1 MRTDIFIHIPKAA
14 GSTLTTILDREYDP
28 SLTYTIEGDI
38 EQSIRKFVSL
48 SSNYRD
54 KIKLLRGHIPYG
66 LHRHINRSSKYFTM
80 MRNPEDRIIS
90 YYHYVL
96 RSKDH
101 YLHDEV
107 VGGKMSLN
115 SFIKSQITLELD
127 NDLTRHLSGLFY
139 DIPFGKIT
147 KDILEVAKRNIDKD
161 FLIVG
166 LSEKFDES
174 LLLMKKFLNWRHLPL
189 YVRKNVAKNRRESNT
204 FYSQDL
210 NLIREYNS
218 FDVQLYSYAA
228 KKFEEKLEQEYKEI
242 KRDLKLF
249 LGANILYQ
257 RIEPKVRKIKR
268 TFSQEFFF
276 TK

>member
-127 NDLTRHLSGLFY
+127 NDQTRHLSGLFY

-147 KDILEVAKRNIDKD
+147 EDILEVAKRNIDKD

-189 YVRKNVAKNRRESNT
+189 YVRKNVTKNRPATNT
-204 FYSQDL
+204 LNSQDL
-210 NLIREYNS
+210 NLIRNYNS
-218 FDVQLYSYAA
+218 FDVQLYSYAE

-257 RIEPKVRKIKR
+257 RIEPKIRKIKR
-268 TFSQEFFF
+268 TFSQEKIF

>member
-127 NDLTRHLSGLFY
+127 NDQTRHLSGLFY

-147 KDILEVAKRNIDKD
+147 EDILEIAKRNIDKD

-189 YVRKNVAKNRRESNT
+189 YVRKNVTKNRPETNT
-204 FYSQDL
+204 FNSQDL

-228 KKFEEKLEQEYKEI
+228 KKFEDKVEQEYKEI

>member
-14 GSTLTTILDREYDP
+14 GSTLTAILDREYDP
-28 SLTYTIEGDI
+28 SSTYTIEGDI

-101 YLHDEV
+101 YLHDKV

-127 NDLTRHLSGLFY
+127 NDQTRHLSGLFY

-147 KDILEVAKRNIDKD
+147 ADILEVAKRNIDKD

-189 YVRKNVAKNRRESNT
+189 YVRKNVTKNRPATNT
-204 FYSQDL
+204 LNSQDL
-210 NLIREYNS
+210 NLIRNYNS
-218 FDVQLYSYAA
+218 FDVQLYSYAE

-257 RIEPKVRKIKR
+257 RIEPKIRKIKR
-268 TFSQEFFF
+268 TFSQEKLF

>member
-1 MRTDIFIHIPKAA
+1 MSRQF
-14 GSTLTTILDREYDP
+14 SYCV
-28 SLTYTIEGDI
+28 I

-127 NDLTRHLSGLFY
+127 NDQTRHLSGLFY

-147 KDILEVAKRNIDKD
+147 EDILEVAKRNIDKD

-189 YVRKNVAKNRRESNT
+189 YVRKNVTKNRPATNT
-204 FYSQDL
+204 LNSQDL
-210 NLIREYNS
+210 NLIRNYNS
-218 FDVQLYSYAA
+218 FDVQLYSYAE

>member
-127 NDLTRHLSGLFY
+127 NDQTRHLSGLFY

-147 KDILEVAKRNIDKD
+147 EDILEVAKRNIDKD

-189 YVRKNVAKNRRESNT
+189 YVRKNVTKNRPETNT
-204 FYSQDL
+204 FNSQAL

>member
-127 NDLTRHLSGLFY
+127 NDQTRHLSGLFY

-147 KDILEVAKRNIDKD
+147 ADILEVAKRNIDKD

-189 YVRKNVAKNRRESNT
+189 YVRKNVTKNRPATNT
-204 FYSQDL
+204 LNSQDL
-210 NLIREYNS
+210 NLIRNYNS

-242 KRDLKLF
+242 KRDLKKF
-249 LGANILYQ
+249 
-257 RIEPKVRKIKR
+257 EDK
-268 TFSQEFFF
+268 
-276 TK
+276 

>member
-66 LHRHINRSSKYFTM
+66 LHRHINRSSKYYTM

-127 NDLTRHLSGLFY
+127 NDQTRHLSGLFY

-189 YVRKNVAKNRRESNT
+189 YVRKNVTKNRPETNT
-204 FYSQDL
+204 FNSQDL

>member
-115 SFIKSQITLELD
+115 SFVKSQITLELD
-127 NDLTRHLSGLFY
+127 NDQTRHLSGLFY

-147 KDILEVAKRNIDKD
+147 EDILEVAKRNIDKD

-189 YVRKNVAKNRRESNT
+189 YVRKNVTKNRPETNT
-204 FYSQDL
+204 FNSQDL

>member
-54 KIKLLRGHIPYG
+54 KIKLVRGHIPYG

-127 NDLTRHLSGLFY
+127 NDQTRHLSGLFY

-147 KDILEVAKRNIDKD
+147 EDILEVAKRNIDKD

-189 YVRKNVAKNRRESNT
+189 YVRKNVTKNRPETNT
-204 FYSQDL
+204 FNSQDL

>member
-127 NDLTRHLSGLFY
+127 NDQTRHLSGLFY

-147 KDILEVAKRNIDKD
+147 EDILEVAKRNIDKD

-189 YVRKNVAKNRRESNT
+189 YVRKNVTKNRPETNT
-204 FYSQDL
+204 FNSQDL

>member
-1 MRTDIFIHIPKAA
+1 LRTDIFIHIPKAA

-127 NDLTRHLSGLFY
+127 NDQTRHLSGLFY

-147 KDILEVAKRNIDKD
+147 EDILEVAKRNIDKD

-189 YVRKNVAKNRRESNT
+189 YVRKNVTKNRPETNT
-204 FYSQDL
+204 FNSQDL

-228 KKFEEKLEQEYKEI
+228 KKFEDKVEQEYKEI